1 MLFCGRSCA
10 TDSASGIALAYR
22 GWSERDI
29 RRTIH
34 ATEQADRLSRSPAD
48 LVRGVLVPGNAVVI
62 AYCWANGVIELG
74 RHLPEGAIE
83 VARGG
88 QEILHRAISATA
100 AVLED
105 GSFCLPSPYETIEP
119 ARMLAALEDYI
130 AWLST
135 LDLGVQVNYPV
146 ESLYL
151 LHQPTEGHGLK
162 CAGLHDALRQE
173 FSLDAAE
180 AELACLL
187 LQKSHLP
194 VVGTGVN
201 AQDIVSPASLRTLL
215 AKTGSP
221 HLVDLMQ
228 RLASVVV

>member
-1 MLFCGRSCA
+1 
-10 TDSASGIALAYR
+10 
-22 GWSERDI
+22 
-29 RRTIH
+29 
-34 ATEQADRLSRSPAD
+34 
-48 LVRGVLVPGNAVVI
+48 VVI

-83 VARGG
+83 IARGG
-88 QEILHRAISATA
+88 QEILHHAISATA

-105 GSFCLPSPYETIEP
+105 GSFCLPSPYETMEP
-119 ARMLAALEDYI
+119 GSMLAALEDYV

-151 LHQPTEGHGLK
+151 LHKPTEGHGLK
-162 CAGLHDALRQE
+162 CASLHDALRLE
-173 FSLDAAE
+173 FSLDPAE
-180 AELACLL
+180 VELACVL
-187 LQKSHLP
+187 LQKRHLP
-194 VVGTGVN
+194 VAGAGVH
-201 AQDIVSPASLRTLL
+201 APETHSPASLRTLL
-215 AKTGSP
+215 AKTGSL

>member
-1 MLFCGRSCA
+1 M
-10 TDSASGIALAYR
+10 
-22 GWSERDI
+22 
-29 RRTIH
+29 
-34 ATEQADRLSRSPAD
+34 SRSPAH
-48 LVRGVLVPGNAVVI
+48 LVREVFLLGNAVVI

-74 RHLPEGAIE
+74 RYLPEGAIE

-88 QEILHRAISATA
+88 QEVLHRAIAEIA

-173 FSLDAAE
+173 FSLDPAE
-180 AELACLL
+180 VELACVL

-194 VVGTGVN
+194 VAGAGVH
-201 AQDIVSPASLRTLL
+201 APETLSPASLRTLL
-215 AKTGSP
+215 AKTGSL

>member
-1 MLFCGRSCA
+1 MP
-10 TDSASGIALAYR
+10 YR

-34 ATEQADRLSRSPAD
+34 AIGNACRLSRPSAY
-48 LVRGVLVPGNAVVI
+48 LVSEVFLPRNAVVI
-62 AYCWANGVIELG
+62 AYCWANGIIELG

-83 VARGG
+83 IARGG
-88 QEILHRAISATA
+88 QEALHRAMSATA

-105 GSFCLPSPYETIEP
+105 GSFCLPSPYEAIEP

-162 CAGLHDALRQE
+162 CASLHDALRQE
-173 FSLDAAE
+173 FLLDAAE

-194 VVGTGVN
+194 VVGTGVH
-201 AQDIVSPASLRTLL
+201 APDSVSPASLRTLL
-215 AKTGSP
+215 AKTGSL